1 MRHGWCEE
9 NGKLRTN
16 IGIFKINEG
25 ILFYLKTEH
34 FTMCCCAMMKPAQLN
49 VIT

>member
-16 IGIFKINEG
+16 IGIFKI
-25 ILFYLKTEH
+25 LFYLKTKH
-34 FTMCCCAMMKPAQLN
+34 FTMCCSAMMKPAQLK